1 MDLIFN
7 IIITPLCLMFE
18 FLFDNIYKFN
28 QNIILTIFLISFIV
42 CLICLPLQLKAQ
54 KIQKEE
60 EKIQK
65 KLSKRINSIRKN
77 FKGDERFFL
86 LQTYYRQNNYNP
98 IMALRTSLNLLL
110 QIPIFISA
118 YIFFSNLEILNNA
131 HCLFIN
137 NLLKP
142 DNLLIIGNLKINLLP
157 ILMTIINL
165 VAGLIYAN
173 NKKEKINII
182 IIALIFLILLYNSP
196 SALVIYWTFNNVFSL
211 IKNIILNFINLE
223 NKNNTQK
230 KDNYK
235 KLFFINLTALWIL
248 LGFYIPSNI
257 LATSPYEF
265 IFYDATPKEIL
276 LYSILVHFG
285 IFIFW
290 GSIIYYFSNSSI
302 KKFLSLF
309 LTLFLFISLF
319 NLSAFRLPNSIL
331 TNTFAFNSARID
343 FCSYNKIYIFI
354 CIFIMLLIAFFTIK
368 AFLKQ
373 KLKPIY
379 LIIISILSTC
389 IIISSV
395 NIIKISTKLNQYQKT
410 TKNSKEKLEK
420 YIKLSKTNKNIL
432 IIFADRAISSYLP
445 IIFSEQPKL
454 YKQFSGFTYY
464 PNTLSYAQ
472 YTLLGYPAILGGYE
486 YTPINLNKTNIPF
499 EKKFSQAIT
508 MLPAIFSL
516 NKWNSTV
523 INPINEGWESETW
536 GGVVQREI
544 DILAQS
550 ALYNKFNVKNF
561 NVPQTISEELKTK
574 VNLAN
579 GKISKRN
586 LIFYSLL
593 SIFPINFRETL
604 YDDGLYHNPNNN
616 VHNYYSEEFIQAYSE
631 LYFLSDITD
640 FSSKKNNFI
649 VFNSSLTH
657 NPSYLKYPNYDLSN
671 FHDTNYKPKIDERIN
686 SWSMKHYHTNTA
698 FLKLI
703 GDYFDYL
710 RENNVY
716 DNTRIII
723 VSDHGIGYG
732 LQNPYLSNF
741 EMENFM
747 PYNAL
752 LLVKDFNQND
762 KIKISENFMTN
773 ADTPIIATKDI
784 IKNPINPFSKK
795 TLSNKEKEN
804 GVIIKTD
811 TKWQPVYY
819 LNKTKILNKKDN
831 FSYVNKNPYNKDNW
845 RINLK
850 FSDVIK
856 YK

>member
-1 MDLIFN
+1 MEFIFN
-7 IIITPLCLMFE
+7 IFISPLCLIFE
-18 FLFDNIYKFN
+18 FLFDNIYNFN
-28 QNIILTIFLISFIV
+28 QNIILTIFLISLIV

-65 KLSKRINSIRKN
+65 KLSKRVNSIKKN

-98 IMALRTSLNLLL
+98 LMALKTSLNLLL
-110 QIPIFISA
+110 QVPIFIGA
-118 YIFFSNLEILNNA
+118 YAFFSNLEILNNA

-165 VAGLIYAN
+165 IAGLIYAN
-173 NKKEKINII
+173 NKKEKINITV
-182 IIALIFLILLYNSP
+182 IAFVFLILLYNSP
-196 SALVIYWTFNNVFSL
+196 SALVIYWIFNNIFSL
-211 IKNIILNFINLE
+211 IKNIILKFINLE
-223 NKNNTQK
+223 DEKSTKQK
-230 KDNYK
+230 DSCK
-235 KLFFINLTALWIL
+235 KLFFINLATLWIL

-257 LATSPYEF
+257 LASSPYEF

-276 LYSILVHFG
+276 FYSISVYFG
-285 IFIFW
+285 FFFFL
-290 GSIIYYFSNSSI
+290 GGTIYYFINETTR
-302 KKFLSLF
+302 KFLTLF
-309 LTLFLFISLF
+309 LTLFLFLSLF

-331 TNTFAFNSARID
+331 TNTFVFNSARID
-343 FCSYNKIYIFI
+343 FCAYNKIYLFFCLIVI
-354 CIFIMLLIAFFTIK
+354 LLIAFFTIK

-373 KLKPIY
+373 KFKPVY

-389 IIISSV
+389 FIISSV
-395 NIIKISTKLNQYQKT
+395 NIAKISTKLNQYQKT
-410 TKNSKEKLEK
+410 TENPQEKLEK
-420 YIKLSKTNKNIL
+420 YIKLSKTKKNVL
-432 IIFADRAISSYLP
+432 VIFADRAISSYLP

-454 YKQFSGFTYY
+454 YEQFSGFTYY

-486 YTPINLNKTNIPF
+486 YTPINMNETNLVF

-550 ALYNKFNVKNF
+550 ALYDKFNVKNF
-561 NVPQTISEELKTK
+561 NIPQAISDKLKDK
-574 VNLAN
+574 VNFAN

-593 SIFPINFRETL
+593 SILPINFREEL
-604 YDDGLYHNPNNN
+604 YDNGLYHNPNNN

-631 LYFLSDITD
+631 LYYLSDITD
-640 FSSKKNNFI
+640 FSSKNNNFI

-703 GDYFDYL
+703 GNYLDYL
-710 RENNVY
+710 KENNVY

-732 LQNPYLSNF
+732 LQNPYLTNF

-752 LLVKDFNQND
+752 LLVKDFNQNN
-762 KIKISENFMTN
+762 KIKISQDFMTN
-773 ADTPIIATKDI
+773 ADTPMIATKNI
-784 IKNPINPFSKK
+784 IKNPTNPFSKK

>member
-1 MDLIFN
+1 
-7 IIITPLCLMFE
+7 
-18 FLFDNIYKFN
+18 
-28 QNIILTIFLISFIV
+28 
-42 CLICLPLQLKAQ
+42 
-54 KIQKEE
+54 
-60 EKIQK
+60 
-65 KLSKRINSIRKN
+65 
-77 FKGDERFFL
+77 
-86 LQTYYRQNNYNP
+86 
-98 IMALRTSLNLLL
+98 
-110 QIPIFISA
+110 
-118 YIFFSNLEILNNA
+118 
-131 HCLFIN
+131 
-137 NLLKP
+137 
-142 DNLLIIGNLKINLLP
+142 
-157 ILMTIINL
+157 MTIINL
-165 VAGLIYAN
+165 ISGLIYAN
-173 NKKEKINII
+173 NKKEKINITV
-182 IIALIFLILLYNSP
+182 IAFVFLILLYNSP
-196 SALVIYWTFNNVFSL
+196 SALVIYWIFNNIFSL
-211 IKNIILNFINLE
+211 IKNIILKFINLKDE
-223 NKNNTQK
+223 KNTKQK
-230 KDNYK
+230 DSYK
-235 KLFFINLTALWIL
+235 KLFFINLATLWIL

-257 LATSPYEF
+257 LASSPYEF

-276 LYSILVHFG
+276 FYSISVYFG
-285 IFIFW
+285 FFFFL
-290 GSIIYYFSNSSI
+290 GGTIYYFSCTKI
-302 KKFLSLF
+302 KKFLTLF
-309 LTLFLFISLF
+309 LTLFLFLSLF

-331 TNTFAFNSARID
+331 TNTFVFNSARID
-343 FCSYNKIYIFI
+343 FCAYNKIYLFI
-354 CIFIMLLIAFFTIK
+354 CLIVILLIAFFTIK

-373 KLKPIY
+373 KFKPIY

-389 IIISSV
+389 FIISSI
-395 NIIKISTKLNQYQKT
+395 NIAKISTKLNQYQKT
-410 TKNSKEKLEK
+410 TENPQEKLEK
-420 YIKLSKTNKNIL
+420 YIKLSKTKKNVL
-432 IIFADRAISSYLP
+432 VIFADRAISSYLP

-454 YKQFSGFTYY
+454 YEQFSGFTYY

-486 YTPINLNKTNIPF
+486 YTPINMNETNLVF

-516 NKWNSTV
+516 NKWSSTV

-550 ALYNKFNVKNF
+550 ALYDKFNVKNF
-561 NVPQTISEELKTK
+561 NIPQAISNKLKDK
-574 VNLAN
+574 VNFAN

-593 SIFPINFRETL
+593 SILPINFREEL
-604 YDDGLYHNPNNN
+604 YDNGLYHNPNNN

-631 LYFLSDITD
+631 LYYLSDITD
-640 FSSKKNNFI
+640 FSSKNNNFI

-671 FHDTNYKPKIDERIN
+671 FHNINYKPNIDERIN

-703 GDYFDYL
+703 GNYLDYL
-710 RENNVY
+710 KENNVY

-732 LQNPYLSNF
+732 LQNPYLTNF

-752 LLVKDFNQND
+752 LLVKDFNQNN
-762 KIKISENFMTN
+762 KIKISQDFMTN
-773 ADTPIIATKDI
+773 ADTPMIATKNI
-784 IKNPINPFSKK
+784 IKNPTNPFSKK